1 MGSKDRSWAQT
12 AWRTDPKYKPSV
24 KTGEEKGFCAIR
36 ATEEGGRQRKTASET
51 QPGHRISR
59 GWRGVG
65 SGLRERREEWVRKSA
80 HADLCRALFTPVG
93 GKDHVR
99 VTQC

>member
-1 MGSKDRSWAQT
+1 M

-51 QPGHRISR
+51 QPGHRTA
-59 GWRGVG
+59 GAG
-65 SGLRERREEWVRKSA
+65 EE
-80 HADLCRALFTPVG
+80 LG
-93 GKDHVR
+93 QG
-99 VTQC
+99 